1 MIVLNTPGYQCAM
14 VNRGYCGIKRKAKQV
29 LASLWIFEYYTEAQV
44 EAVTYL
50 ALYGLINAK
59 QIG

>member
-1 MIVLNTPGYQCAM
+1 M